1 MLCEKCGAKN
11 PDNAAFCK
19 SCGTR
24 LIATQKVPTNT
35 ATRVPAT
42 SQRGGTK
49 KRPISTTR
57 KTSIGY
63 LVGQMIGDG
72 CFVGLSVFFFIRAG
86 ELIES
91 YWYRSQGA
99 TLRTAGIVCLLLGV
113 LSACY
118 HVMVSRTYADIFED
132 RISGSGMQ
140 GIQNKSFSL
149 RFDQIV
155 GVSVSKGFLNLEAG
169 GGAFLIIN
177 TSAGDYKIITT
188 AERANEIAEYYSR
201 SAHRRRPRHER

>member
-1 MLCEKCGAKN
+1 MLCKKCGVEN

-19 SCGTR
+19 SCGAR
-24 LIATQKVPTNT
+24 LIATQKVSANT
-35 ATRVPAT
+35 TTRVPAT
-42 SQRGGTK
+42 AQRGGTK

-72 CFVGLSVFFFIRAG
+72 FFVGLSVFFFIRAG
-86 ELIES
+86 ELIDS
-91 YWYRSQGA
+91 YWYRSDGEKLQTVGFIF
-99 TLRTAGIVCLLLGV
+99 LIIGM
-113 LSACY
+113 LSMIY
-118 HVMVSRTYADIFED
+118 HAMVSRTYADLYED

-149 RFDQIV
+149 RFNQIV
-155 GVSVSKGFLNLEAG
+155 DISISKGFLNLEAG

-188 AERANEIAEYYSR
+188 PARADEIVEYYSR
-201 SAHRRRPRHER
+201 YVYQHRPRRER